1 MKLEPW
7 TGCLEQA
14 LERVPTRRWPMLH
27 VLDGYYE
34 NESEGLE
41 KETTAVE
48 IRAGAIQSMICNI
61 NDMGKEDAV
70 IHLCILINTL
80 TEELYGD
87 ATSKEGV

>member
-1 MKLEPW
+1 
-7 TGCLEQA
+7 
-14 LERVPTRRWPMLH
+14 MLR

-41 KETTAVE
+41 NETTAVE

-61 NDMGKEDAV
+61 NDMGKDDAV
-70 IHLCILINTL
+70 TDLCRLINTL
-80 TEELYGD
+80 TKELYGD